1 MSSFPDNFSAT
12 KSSSEGTKSRGEPG
26 VGFSS
31 AFGEIAALLLS
42 YRPRKDERVSW
53 QWRWLAYSG
62 RFTHINGYTHQ
73 LQPAGPVQASESS
86 RCPLSVCASINYSS
100 R

>member
-31 AFGEIAALLLS
+31 AFGEFSDADLTF
-42 YRPRKDERVSW
+42 RPFEVSK
-53 QWRWLAYSG
+53 
-62 RFTHINGYTHQ
+62 
-73 LQPAGPVQASESS
+73 
-86 RCPLSVCASINYSS
+86 
-100 R
+100 

>member
-31 AFGEIAALLLS
+31 DALLSLC
-42 YRPRKDERVSW
+42 YTICLKYHM
-53 QWRWLAYSG
+53 YSTSHLTM
-62 RFTHINGYTHQ
+62 RYI
-73 LQPAGPVQASESS
+73 VV
-86 RCPLSVCASINYSS
+86 RSVVA
-100 R
+100 

>member
-31 AFGEIAALLLS
+31 AFGEFREYVVETMPYMKFGINPSIVAFWALQLS
-42 YRPRKDERVSW
+42 GPPTLDSAFDVRP
-53 QWRWLAYSG
+53 QLA
-62 RFTHINGYTHQ
+62 
-73 LQPAGPVQASESS
+73 
-86 RCPLSVCASINYSS
+86 
-100 R
+100 